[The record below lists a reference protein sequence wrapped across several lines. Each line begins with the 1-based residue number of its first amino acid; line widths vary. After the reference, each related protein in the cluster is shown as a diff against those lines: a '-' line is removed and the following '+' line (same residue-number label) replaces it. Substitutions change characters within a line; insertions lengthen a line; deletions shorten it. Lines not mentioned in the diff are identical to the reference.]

1 MKGERDKLKSLNE
14 RTKRDF
20 KALCTISDRYNC
32 MLRDVWNYRERT
44 YLKDIEGKSMHA
56 AIFHLKDWYALHEQY
71 AKLTTTKH

>member
-32 MLRDVWNYRERT
+32 MLRDVWNYKTRH
-44 YLKDIEGKSMHA
+44 YPGDIEPLDMHA
-56 AIFHLKDWYALHEQY
+56 AMLAVDEWFPLHEQY